1 MKKNVGTR
9 TRPIVR
15 TPEQQ
20 RKHRAEQAARA
31 ILAGRN
37 REHNWLR
44 IERHLRADYAE
55 KVGNFGAL
63 AIPEAIQESAWPT
76 PEPTPAAEVPA

>member
-1 MKKNVGTR
+1 MSLPAG
-9 TRPIVR
+9 RPRPKQR
-15 TPEQQ
+15 TPEEQ
-20 RKHRAEQAARA
+20 RRQRAEQAARA